1 MYFYTSDTP
10 GAPQLNNTYG
20 DFNKVINYILDGGV
34 NNSVVS
40 IEAIEPNKCKL
51 FFSGAI
57 PFTQFQTFE
66 VTGAVNSIYNTR
78 YFVESINVP
87 LKYII
92 CYCETIGANTPIDN
106 SPNIKA
112 RLFGCGMTK
121 VFGGIE
127 NQRTVFK
134 TENETYYR
142 IDDRDFRPMVTP
154 PVTINATNNS
164 WMKAARVCI
173 ADGFDSLDST
183 SHRMYPYNPTR
194 PTENFNP
201 TGKYIGQTFVI
212 YNRGIINISMSAPT
226 TSTTKLTGQP
236 AAYVGPMNWKVY
248 ADNRTLYIILYTTSD
263 ASASLNRQSMAVY
276 VFGEFDGIKQ
286 DIKNSILYCNKSETY
301 NETYDGNIYG
311 GLYSQGYNNTAPLFP
326 SNAVNGNVRPCSIIF
341 SDTNY
346 NTVETTF
353 IGGSG
358 LSPTN
363 SGSGGLLYPN
373 PLDGGLYISDVLV
386 KNSNIYFGKCNGIKF
401 INNFIGNSSVVASE
415 KIIDGSMIKIDN
427 KFYILQKTSTTSAG
441 DTTFA
446 DTIFTLYEIS
456 RY

>member
-10 GAPQLNNTYG
+10 GAPQLNNAYG
-20 DFNKVINYILDGGV
+20 DFNNVINYILDGGTP
-34 NNSVVS
+34 NSVVS

-51 FFSGAI
+51 FFSDTI
-57 PFTQFQTFE
+57 PFNQFQTFE

-78 YFVESINVP
+78 YFVESKNEE

-154 PVTINATNNS
+154 PVTINSANNS

-183 SHRMYPYNPTR
+183 SNRMYPYNPTR

-201 TGKYIGQTFVI
+201 TGKYIGQTFVF
-212 YNRGIINISMSAPT
+212 YNRCVINNASGVNTVTYKLSGQ
-226 TSTTKLTGQP
+226 TSNN
-236 AAYVGPMNWKVY
+236 AGPMKWKIY
-248 ADNRTLYIILYTTSD
+248 ADHRTIYIILYTTYDSN
-263 ASASLNRQSMAVY
+263 ATLNRQSMAVY
-276 VFGEFDGIKQ
+276 VFGEFDGIRQ

-301 NETYDGNIYG
+301 NETYDGNIFG
-311 GLYSQGYNNTAPLFP
+311 GLYSRGYDNTSPLFP
-326 SNAVNGNVRPCSIIF
+326 SQYTNGTFRPCSIIF

-363 SGSGGLLYPN
+363 SGSDGLLYPN
-373 PLDGGLYISDVLV
+373 PLDGGFYISDVLV
-386 KNSNIYFGKCNGIKF
+386 KSSSIYFGKCNGIKF
-401 INNFIGNSSVVASE
+401 INNHIGNNSIVASE
-415 KIIDGSMIKIDN
+415 NIIDGSMIKIDN
-427 KFYILQKTSTTSAG
+427 KFYILQKTSATYGADTTSAN
-441 DTTFA
+441 TL
-446 DTIFTLYEIS
+446 FTLYEIS

>member
-20 DFNKVINYILDGGV
+20 DFNNVINYILDGGAQ
-34 NNSVVS
+34 NSVVS

-51 FFSGAI
+51 FFSVAV

-66 VTGAVNSIYNTR
+66 VTGAVNTIYNTR
-78 YFVESINVP
+78 YFIESINAE

-92 CYCETIGANTPIDN
+92 CYCQTIGANTPIDD

-154 PVTINATNNS
+154 AVTINSTNNK

-212 YNRGIINISMSAPT
+212 YNRGIISAD
-226 TSTTKLTGQP
+226 SYAGADEYKLNRQN
-236 AAYVGPMNWKVY
+236 YSVGPMKWKIY
-248 ADNRTLYIILYTTSD
+248 ADNRTMYIILYTTAD
-263 ASASLNRQSMAVY
+263 YNQLFNRQSMAVY
-276 VFGEFDGIKQ
+276 VFGEFDGIRQ
-286 DIKNSILYCNKSETY
+286 DIKNSILYCNKSEAY
-301 NETYDGNIYG
+301 NDTYDGNIYC
-311 GLYSQGYNNTAPLFP
+311 GLFSYGSDNTSPLFP
-326 SNAVNGNVRPCSIIF
+326 SIYVNGAYSPCSIIF
-341 SDTNY
+341 SDANY

-363 SGSGGLLYPN
+363 SGSGGLQYPN

-401 INNFIGNSSVVASE
+401 INNHIGNNSKVASE
-415 KIIDGSMIKIDN
+415 AIIDGSMIKIDN
-427 KFYILQKTSTTSAG
+427 KFYILQKTCATYSVDSTSAR
-441 DTTFA
+441 TL
-446 DTIFTLYEIS
+446 FTLYEVS